1 MVLCV
6 RQHERK
12 GATMAAINS
21 VTDLSLDGDIAVLT
35 VDSPPVN
42 ALSAAV
48 RDGIRDGMVKAGAD
62 PNAKAI
68 VLICGGRT
76 FIAGA
81 DISEFGKPPSGSS
94 LPETQAAIE
103 NAPKPVIAALHGT
116 ALGGGFELAL
126 MAHYRVAVP
135 SAKVGLP
142 EIKLG
147 LIPGAGGTIRLPRLV
162 GVEKALDMITS
173 GAQLGAKE
181 AQAAGIIDEIVE
193 EGKLREGALAF
204 ARKVVAEKRPL
215 KKIRDQNSKI
225 EAARA
230 RPEIFEN
237 FRKAN
242 ARKFRGFEAPEVAI
256 KSVENA
262 VNMPFDE
269 AMKTERQMFINLIP
283 TTQSAAQRYAFFAE
297 RQVAKIPDVPADTAT
312 IPINKLDGI
321 VKQGAILATNT
332 SYLNVDEIASA
343 TKRPEF
349 VIGLHFFSPANV
361 MRLLEI
367 VRGAK
372 TSKSVVATCMQL
384 ARKIGKIGVLV
395 GVCHGFVGNRMLA
408 QRQREAQKLILEG
421 AMPWDVDRVLYD
433 FGMPMGPFAMSDL
446 AGLDIGWSKETSSSS
461 TIREILCEMD
471 RRGQKTGAGFYDY
484 DESRRAKPSP
494 VVEKIILDFAQKK
507 GVNRRKIS
515 DEEILERCIYPMI
528 NEGAKILEE
537 GKAIRASDIDIVW
550 INGYGWPVYRGG
562 PMFYGDTIG
571 LDKVLGKMREFEGR
585 MGDDFKPAALLE
597 KVVAEGKRFQD
608 L

>member
-1 MVLCV
+1 
-6 RQHERK
+6 
-12 GATMAAINS
+12 MAAINS

-81 DISEFGKPPSGSS
+81 DISEFGKPPSGAS

-147 LIPGAGGTIRLPRLV
+147 IDSGCRRNDPPAATRRRREGAGHDHIRR
-162 GVEKALDMITS
+162 A
-173 GAQLGAKE
+173 LGAKE

-215 KKIRDQNSKI
+215 KKIRDQNAKI

-269 AMKTERQMFINLIP
+269 AMKTERQMFMDLMSDNAIRG
-283 TTQSAAQRYAFFAE
+283 AA
-297 RQVAKIPDVPADTAT
+297 
-312 IPINKLDGI
+312 L
-321 VKQGAILATNT
+321 
-332 SYLNVDEIASA
+332 
-343 TKRPEF
+343 
-349 VIGLHFFSPANV
+349 
-361 MRLLEI
+361 RLL
-367 VRGAK
+367 
-372 TSKSVVATCMQL
+372 
-384 ARKIGKIGVLV
+384 
-395 GVCHGFVGNRMLA
+395 
-408 QRQREAQKLILEG
+408 
-421 AMPWDVDRVLYD
+421 
-433 FGMPMGPFAMSDL
+433 
-446 AGLDIGWSKETSSSS
+446 
-461 TIREILCEMD
+461 
-471 RRGQKTGAGFYDY
+471 
-484 DESRRAKPSP
+484 RRA
-494 VVEKIILDFAQKK
+494 A
-507 GVNRRKIS
+507 GRKNS
-515 DEEILERCIYPMI
+515 
-528 NEGAKILEE
+528 
-537 GKAIRASDIDIVW
+537 
-550 INGYGWPVYRGG
+550 
-562 PMFYGDTIG
+562 
-571 LDKVLGKMREFEGR
+571 
-585 MGDDFKPAALLE
+585 
-597 KVVAEGKRFQD
+597 
-608 L
+608 

>member
-1 MVLCV
+1 
-6 RQHERK
+6 
-12 GATMAAINS
+12 MAAINS

-81 DISEFGKPPSGSS
+81 DISEFGKPPSGAS

-312 IPINKLDGI
+312 IPINKVGVIGAGTMGGGIAMNFLSAGIPVTIVEMKQDALDRGMKIMRGNYENTAKKGRMTQADVDKRMGLLSGTLDLQKLADCDLVIEAVFENMDIKKDVFRKLDGI

-343 TKRPEF
+343 TKR
-349 VIGLHFFSPANV
+349 
-361 MRLLEI
+361 
-367 VRGAK
+367 
-372 TSKSVVATCMQL
+372 Q
-384 ARKIGKIGVLV
+384 
-395 GVCHGFVGNRMLA
+395 
-408 QRQREAQKLILEG
+408 
-421 AMPWDVDRVLYD
+421 
-433 FGMPMGPFAMSDL
+433 
-446 AGLDIGWSKETSSSS
+446 
-461 TIREILCEMD
+461 
-471 RRGQKTGAGFYDY
+471 
-484 DESRRAKPSP
+484 
-494 VVEKIILDFAQKK
+494 
-507 GVNRRKIS
+507 
-515 DEEILERCIYPMI
+515 
-528 NEGAKILEE
+528 
-537 GKAIRASDIDIVW
+537 
-550 INGYGWPVYRGG
+550 
-562 PMFYGDTIG
+562 
-571 LDKVLGKMREFEGR
+571 
-585 MGDDFKPAALLE
+585 
-597 KVVAEGKRFQD
+597 
-608 L
+608 

>member
-162 GVEKALDMITS
+162 GVEKA
-173 GAQLGAKE
+173 
-181 AQAAGIIDEIVE
+181 QAAGIIDEIVE

-256 KSVENA
+256 KSVEN
-262 VNMPFDE
+262 
-269 AMKTERQMFINLIP
+269 
-283 TTQSAAQRYAFFAE
+283 
-297 RQVAKIPDVPADTAT
+297 
-312 IPINKLDGI
+312 
-321 VKQGAILATNT
+321 
-332 SYLNVDEIASA
+332 
-343 TKRPEF
+343 
-349 VIGLHFFSPANV
+349 
-361 MRLLEI
+361 
-367 VRGAK
+367 
-372 TSKSVVATCMQL
+372 
-384 ARKIGKIGVLV
+384 
-395 GVCHGFVGNRMLA
+395 
-408 QRQREAQKLILEG
+408 
-421 AMPWDVDRVLYD
+421 
-433 FGMPMGPFAMSDL
+433 
-446 AGLDIGWSKETSSSS
+446 
-461 TIREILCEMD
+461 
-471 RRGQKTGAGFYDY
+471 
-484 DESRRAKPSP
+484 
-494 VVEKIILDFAQKK
+494 
-507 GVNRRKIS
+507 
-515 DEEILERCIYPMI
+515 
-528 NEGAKILEE
+528 
-537 GKAIRASDIDIVW
+537 
-550 INGYGWPVYRGG
+550 
-562 PMFYGDTIG
+562 
-571 LDKVLGKMREFEGR
+571 
-585 MGDDFKPAALLE
+585 
-597 KVVAEGKRFQD
+597 
-608 L
+608 